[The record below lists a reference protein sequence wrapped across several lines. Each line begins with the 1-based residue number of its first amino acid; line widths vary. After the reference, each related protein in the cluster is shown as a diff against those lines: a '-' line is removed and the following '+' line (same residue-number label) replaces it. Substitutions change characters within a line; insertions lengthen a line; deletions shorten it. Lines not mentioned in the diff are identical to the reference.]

1 MKEFIQSN
9 RIVYDAL
16 AREYA
21 FRRDNSGPYSED
33 TEYLGYSLLKHI
45 SDRNHLQV
53 MEIGPGAGQI
63 LKYFEDNGCRTI
75 GVELSQEMCQL
86 CRIQSPNS
94 ILINGDICEINFCI
108 EQFDLIYMGAI
119 IHLFPLQDAITL
131 MKKVWSWLKYG
142 GYIFV
147 NTTCHAESYEG
158 YSRKQDYPGE
168 VYRFRRYWRE
178 DDFERFISDSGFS
191 VKEKL
196 YTDEKDRMKKWV
208 ALIGKKE
215 IIHNNGKI

>member
-1 MKEFIQSN
+1 MKEFVQTN

-21 FRRDNSGPYSED
+21 FRRDNLGQYSES
-33 TEYLGYSLLKHI
+33 TEYLGYSLLKNV
-45 SDRNHLQV
+45 SDRSHLQV

-63 LKYFEDNGCRTI
+63 LRYFEDNGCRTI
-75 GVELSQEMCQL
+75 GVELSQEMCCL
-86 CRIQSPNS
+86 CRTQSPNS
-94 ILINGDICEINFCI
+94 IIINGDICEVNFSI

-119 IHLFPLQDAITL
+119 IHLFPLQDAKIL
-131 MKKVWSWLKYG
+131 MKKVWTWLKYN

-147 NTTCHAESYEG
+147 NTTCHAKSYEE
-158 YSRKQDYPGE
+158 YSRKQDYSSE
-168 VYRFRRYWRE
+168 INRFRRYWRE
-178 DDFERFISDSGFS
+178 DDFEQFISESGFS

-215 IIHNNGKI
+215 IIHNNETI